1 MFVVINFGSQVA
13 HLIARRIRDQNV
25 YSESLAYDV
34 SAEETTEDFQK
45 TSGINPIDQPYLD
58 ASIWKMF
65 TKRFPWLFLML
76 LANFIT
82 AAIISHYDYIFVALV
97 GLVAYMPLLTGTGG
111 NSGAQSATLIV
122 RGIATDEIKF
132 SDWTKVFT
140 KEIIVGLMLGASLAI
155 MAFIR
160 GYFEAEEG
168 LKIALIVGFSMIIL
182 IIWANTIGSLL
193 PLILTKIGLDPAV
206 ISGPLITTLVDITG
220 FIIYFNIA
228 IFLIN
233 TV

>member
-1 MFVVINFGSQVA
+1 
-13 HLIARRIRDQNV
+13 
-25 YSESLAYDV
+25 
-34 SAEETTEDFQK
+34 
-45 TSGINPIDQPYLD
+45 
-58 ASIWKMF
+58 
-65 TKRFPWLFLML
+65 
-76 LANFIT
+76 
-82 AAIISHYDYIFVALV
+82 
-97 GLVAYMPLLTGTGG
+97 
-111 NSGAQSATLIV
+111 
-122 RGIATDEIKF
+122 
-132 SDWTKVFT
+132 
-140 KEIIVGLMLGASLAI
+140 MLGAALAI

-160 GYFEAEEG
+160 GYFETEEG

-228 IFLIN
+228 IFLMS